1 MATPV
6 NALAP
11 KVQVSSDGLE
21 ATLTFKIPD
30 GKSEVPK
37 FTAAQLLGF
46 LNSANV
52 TFGIDQEMLSRLA
65 DSPIYGRPVK
75 VATGSAQVQ
84 GTPGFFEYTFDTKFN
99 RKPTIRPDGTAD
111 YMTIKTIET
120 VEEGDVIAIYHPA
133 VQGSRGMS
141 VRGQILEPK
150 PVRDLPP
157 LIGRGFDRSSD
168 NLTYTAKLD
177 GKIEVNQGKI
187 IVSPVHEVHGD
198 VGIETGNIKFN
209 GDVIVHGGVHDGAI
223 IDAAGNVIIHGLIED
238 SEIHAGK
245 DLFLLS
251 GVKGNEKTI
260 ISCGG
265 SITAQ
270 FVEYAA
276 ITCSGNITADY
287 FFKSKITCDGKVEL
301 NGNNASIIGG
311 YVSAVQG
318 IEVNDIGNSFGT
330 ITNVAVGVDLQRA
343 AEFEMLAKKIEAI
356 NSNVQK
362 IKRGIEEFDKL
373 GEERGINYK
382 EDPRRM
388 QLLRVRIRD
397 EAIVLEETKRLAKM
411 KEVIVSG
418 KDASIKIF
426 RRMYAGC
433 NIAVD
438 DHNVTINETHER
450 VEVVKS
456 PEGVKLVRITG
467 VTTENKK

>member
-1 MATPV
+1 MAQPV
-6 NALAP
+6 SAFAP

-21 ATLTFKIPD
+21 ATMTFKIPD
-30 GKSEVPK
+30 GKNEVPK

-46 LNSANV
+46 LSNANV
-52 TFGIDQEMLSRLA
+52 SFGIDQEMLARLA
-65 DSPIYGRPVK
+65 DSPIYGRPIK
-75 VATGSAQVQ
+75 VAAGTPQQQ
-84 GTPGFFEYTFDTKFN
+84 GTPGYYEYLFDTNFN

-111 YMTIKTIET
+111 YMSIKTIET
-120 VEEGDVIAIYHPA
+120 VQKGDVIATYHPA

-168 NLTYTAKLD
+168 NLTYTAKID

-187 IVSPVHEVHGD
+187 LVSPVHEVQGD

-209 GDVIVHGGVHDGAI
+209 GDVIVHGGVHDGAV

-238 SEIHAGK
+238 CDIRAGK

-260 ISCGG
+260 IDCKG

-270 FVEYAA
+270 FVEYAI

-287 FFKSKITCDGKVEL
+287 FFKSKISCDGHIEL

-318 IEVNDIGNSFGT
+318 VEVNDIGNSFGT
-330 ITNVAVGVDLQRA
+330 ITNVSVGVDVERA
-343 AEFEMLAKKIEAI
+343 AEYEMLAKKIMAL
-356 NSNVQK
+356 NANVQK
-362 IKRGIEEFDKL
+362 IKKGIEDFDKL
-373 GEERGINYK
+373 GEERGINVK

-397 EAIVLEETKRLAKM
+397 EAIVLEETQKLNYM
-411 KEVIVSG
+411 KEVIMSG
-418 KDASIKIF
+418 KDATIKVY
-426 RRMYAGC
+426 RRLYAGS
-433 NIAVD
+433 NLSVD
-438 DHNVTINETHER
+438 DHHASINETHEAIEIEKSEEGIR
-450 VEVVKS
+450 LVKIR
-456 PEGVKLVRITG
+456 G
-467 VTTENKK
+467 

>member
-1 MATPV
+1 M
-6 NALAP
+6 
-11 KVQVSSDGLE
+11 
-21 ATLTFKIPD
+21 TFKIPD
-30 GKSEVPK
+30 GSSDVPK

-52 TFGIDQEMLSRLA
+52 TFGIDQDMLVKLSNN
-65 DSPIYGRPVK
+65 PVYGRPVK
-75 VATGSAQVQ
+75 VAEGTAQQQ
-84 GTPGFFEYTFDTKFN
+84 GTPGYFEYHFDTTVN

-111 YMTIKTIET
+111 YMSIKTIET
-120 VEEGDVIAIYHPA
+120 IQEGDVIATYHPA

-168 NLTYTAKLD
+168 NLTYTAKIT

-187 IVSPVHEVHGD
+187 NISPVHEVKGD

-209 GDVIVHGGVHDGAI
+209 GDVIVHGGVHDGAV
-223 IDAAGNVIIHGLIED
+223 IDAAGNVVIHGLIED
-238 SEIHAGK
+238 CDIRAGK

-260 ISCGG
+260 IDCKG
-265 SITAQ
+265 SVTAQ
-270 FVEYAA
+270 FVEYAI
-276 ITCSGNITADY
+276 ITCGGDISADY
-287 FFKSKITCDGKVEL
+287 FFKSKVSCDGHIEL

-330 ITNVAVGVDLQRA
+330 NTNVAVGVDVELA
-343 AEFEMLAKKIEAI
+343 AEYEILAKKIQAI
-356 NSNVQK
+356 SSNVLK
-362 IKRGIEEFDKL
+362 IKKGIEEFDKL

-397 EAIVLEETKRLAKM
+397 EAVVLEETKKLNRLR
-411 KEVIVSG
+411 EVIKSG
-418 KDASIKIF
+418 QGATIKVF
-426 RRMYAGC
+426 RRIYPGSS
-433 NIAVD
+433 ISID
-438 DHNVTINETHER
+438 DHHVSILDIHER
-450 VEVVKS
+450 VEIEKS
-456 PEGVKLVRITG
+456 EEGVKLVKIG
-467 VTTENKK
+467 G

>member
-1 MATPV
+1 MAQPV
-6 NALAP
+6 SAFAP

-21 ATLTFKIPD
+21 ATMTFKIPD
-30 GKSEVPK
+30 GKNEVPK

-46 LNSANV
+46 LSNANV
-52 TFGIDQEMLSRLA
+52 SFGINQEMLARLA
-65 DSPIYGRPVK
+65 DSPIYGRPIK
-75 VATGSAQVQ
+75 VATGTPQQQ
-84 GTPGFFEYTFDTKFN
+84 GTPGYYEYLFDTNFN

-111 YMTIKTIET
+111 YMSIKTIET
-120 VEEGDVIAIYHPA
+120 VQEGDVIATYHPA

-168 NLTYTAKLD
+168 NLTYTAKID

-187 IVSPVHEVHGD
+187 LVSPVHEVQGD

-209 GDVIVHGGVHDGAI
+209 GDVIVHGGVHDGAV

-238 SEIHAGK
+238 CDIRAGK

-260 ISCGG
+260 IDCKG

-270 FVEYAA
+270 FVEYAI
-276 ITCSGNITADY
+276 ITCAGNITADY
-287 FFKSKITCDGKVEL
+287 FFKSKISCDGHIEL

-318 IEVNDIGNSFGT
+318 VEVNDIGNSFGT
-330 ITNVAVGVDLQRA
+330 ITNVSVGVDVERA
-343 AEFEMLAKKIEAI
+343 AEYEMLAKKIMAL
-356 NSNVQK
+356 NANVQK
-362 IKRGIEEFDKL
+362 IKKGIEDFDKL
-373 GEERGINYK
+373 GEERGINVK

-397 EAIVLEETKRLAKM
+397 EAIVLEETKKLNYM
-411 KEVIVSG
+411 KEVIMSG
-418 KDASIKIF
+418 KDATIKVY
-426 RRMYAGC
+426 RRLYAGS
-433 NIAVD
+433 NLSVD
-438 DHNVTINETHER
+438 DHHASINETHEAIEIEKSEEGIR
-450 VEVVKS
+450 LVKIR
-456 PEGVKLVRITG
+456 G
-467 VTTENKK
+467 

>member
-1 MATPV
+1 MAQPV
-6 NALAP
+6 SAFAP

-21 ATLTFKIPD
+21 ATMTFKIPD
-30 GKSEVPK
+30 GKNEVPK

-46 LNSANV
+46 LSNANV
-52 TFGIDQEMLSRLA
+52 SFGIDQEMLARLA
-65 DSPIYGRPVK
+65 DSPIYGRPIK
-75 VATGSAQVQ
+75 VATGTPQQQ
-84 GTPGFFEYTFDTKFN
+84 GTPGYYEYLFDTNFN

-111 YMTIKTIET
+111 YMSIKTIET
-120 VEEGDVIAIYHPA
+120 VQEGDVIATYHPA

-168 NLTYTAKLD
+168 NLTYTAKID

-187 IVSPVHEVHGD
+187 LVSPVHEVQGD

-209 GDVIVHGGVHDGAI
+209 GDVIVHGGVHDGAV

-238 SEIHAGK
+238 CDIRAGK

-260 ISCGG
+260 IDCKG

-270 FVEYAA
+270 FVEYAI
-276 ITCSGNITADY
+276 ITCAGNITADY
-287 FFKSKITCDGKVEL
+287 FFKSKISCDGHIEL

-318 IEVNDIGNSFGT
+318 VEANDIGNSFGT
-330 ITNVAVGVDLQRA
+330 ITNVSVGVDVERA
-343 AEFEMLAKKIEAI
+343 AEYEMLAKKIMAL
-356 NSNVQK
+356 NANVQK
-362 IKRGIEEFDKL
+362 IKKGIEDFDKL
-373 GEERGINYK
+373 GEERGINVK

-397 EAIVLEETKRLAKM
+397 EAIVLEETKKLNYM
-411 KEVIVSG
+411 KEVIMSG
-418 KDASIKIF
+418 KDATIKVY
-426 RRMYAGC
+426 RRLYAGS
-433 NIAVD
+433 NLSVD
-438 DHNVTINETHER
+438 DHHASINENHEAIEIEKSEEGIR
-450 VEVVKS
+450 LVKIR
-456 PEGVKLVRITG
+456 G
-467 VTTENKK
+467 

>member
-1 MATPV
+1 M
-6 NALAP
+6 
-11 KVQVSSDGLE
+11 
-21 ATLTFKIPD
+21 TFKIPD
-30 GKSEVPK
+30 GSSDVPK

-46 LNSANV
+46 LNNANV
-52 TFGIDQEMLSRLA
+52 TFGIDQDMLVKLSNN
-65 DSPIYGRPVK
+65 PVYGRPVK
-75 VATGSAQVQ
+75 VAEGTAQQQ
-84 GTPGFFEYTFDTKFN
+84 GTPGYFEYHFDTTVN

-111 YMTIKTIET
+111 YMSIKTIET
-120 VEEGDVIAIYHPA
+120 IQEGDVIATYHPA

-168 NLTYTAKLD
+168 NLTYTAKIT

-187 IVSPVHEVHGD
+187 NISPVHEVKGD

-209 GDVIVHGGVHDGAI
+209 GDVIVHGGVHDGAV
-223 IDAAGNVIIHGLIED
+223 IDAAGNVVIHGLIED
-238 SEIHAGK
+238 CDIRAGK

-260 ISCGG
+260 IDCRG
-265 SITAQ
+265 SVTAQ
-270 FVEYAA
+270 FVEYAI
-276 ITCSGNITADY
+276 ITCGGDISADY
-287 FFKSKITCDGKVEL
+287 FFKSKVSCDGHIEL

-330 ITNVAVGVDLQRA
+330 NTNVAVGVDVELA
-343 AEFEMLAKKIEAI
+343 AEYEILAKKIQAI
-356 NSNVQK
+356 SSNVLK
-362 IKRGIEEFDKL
+362 IKKGIEEFDKL

-397 EAIVLEETKRLAKM
+397 EAVVLEETKKLNRLR
-411 KEVIVSG
+411 EVIKSG
-418 KDASIKIF
+418 QGATIKVYRRIYPGSSISI
-426 RRMYAGC
+426 
-433 NIAVD
+433 D
-438 DHNVTINETHER
+438 DHHVSILDIHER
-450 VEVVKS
+450 VEIEKS
-456 PEGVKLVRITG
+456 EEGVKLVKIG
-467 VTTENKK
+467 G

>member
-1 MATPV
+1 MAQPV
-6 NALAP
+6 SAFAP

-21 ATLTFKIPD
+21 ATMTFKIPD
-30 GKSEVPK
+30 GKNEVPK

-46 LNSANV
+46 LNNANV
-52 TFGIDQEMLSRLA
+52 SFGIDQEMLAKLA
-65 DSPIYGRPVK
+65 DSPIYGRPIK
-75 VATGSAQVQ
+75 VATGTPQQQ
-84 GTPGFFEYTFDTKFN
+84 GTPGYYEYLFDTNFN

-111 YMTIKTIET
+111 YMSIKTIET
-120 VEEGDVIAIYHPA
+120 VQEGDVIATYHPA

-168 NLTYTAKLD
+168 NLTYTAKIT

-187 IVSPVHEVHGD
+187 LVSPVHEVQGD

-209 GDVIVHGGVHDGAI
+209 GDVIVHGGVHDGAV

-238 SEIHAGK
+238 CDIRAGK

-251 GVKGNEKTI
+251 GIKGNEKTVI
-260 ISCGG
+260 DCKG

-270 FVEYAA
+270 FVEYAI

-287 FFKSKITCDGKVEL
+287 FFKSKISCDGHIEL

-318 IEVNDIGNSFGT
+318 VEVNDIGNSFGT
-330 ITNVAVGVDLQRA
+330 ITNVSVGVDVERA
-343 AEFEMLAKKIEAI
+343 AEYEMLAKKIMALTA
-356 NSNVQK
+356 NVQK
-362 IKRGIEEFDKL
+362 IKKGIEDFDKL
-373 GEERGINYK
+373 GEERGINVK

-397 EAIVLEETKRLAKM
+397 EAIVLEETKKLNYM
-411 KEVIVSG
+411 KEVIMSG
-418 KDASIKIF
+418 KGATIKVY
-426 RRMYAGC
+426 RRLYAGS
-433 NIAVD
+433 NLSVD
-438 DHNVTINETHER
+438 DHHASINENHEAIEIEKSEEGIR
-450 VEVVKS
+450 LVKIR
-456 PEGVKLVRITG
+456 G
-467 VTTENKK
+467 

>member
-1 MATPV
+1 MAQPV
-6 NALAP
+6 SAFAP

-21 ATLTFKIPD
+21 ATMTFKIPD
-30 GKSEVPK
+30 GKNEVPK
-37 FTAAQLLGF
+37 YTAAQLLGF
-46 LNSANV
+46 LSDANV
-52 TFGIDQEMLSRLA
+52 SFGIDQEMLARLA
-65 DSPIYGRPVK
+65 DSPIYGRPIK
-75 VATGSAQVQ
+75 VASGTPQQQ
-84 GTPGFFEYTFDTKFN
+84 GTPGYYEYLFDTNFN

-111 YMTIKTIET
+111 YMSIKTIET
-120 VEEGDVIAIYHPA
+120 VQEGDVIATYHPA

-168 NLTYTAKLD
+168 NLTYTAKID

-187 IVSPVHEVHGD
+187 LVSPVHEVQGD

-209 GDVIVHGGVHDGAI
+209 GDVIVHGGVHDGAV

-238 SEIHAGK
+238 CDIRAGK

-260 ISCGG
+260 IDCKG

-270 FVEYAA
+270 FVEYAI

-287 FFKSKITCDGKVEL
+287 FFKSKISCDGHIEL

-318 IEVNDIGNSFGT
+318 VEVNDIGNSFGT
-330 ITNVAVGVDLQRA
+330 ITNVSVGVDVERA
-343 AEFEMLAKKIEAI
+343 AEYEMLAKKIMAL
-356 NSNVQK
+356 NANVQK
-362 IKRGIEEFDKL
+362 IKKGIEDFDKL
-373 GEERGINYK
+373 GEERGINVK

-397 EAIVLEETKRLAKM
+397 EAIVLEETKKLNYM
-411 KEVIVSG
+411 KEVIMSG
-418 KDASIKIF
+418 KDATIKVY
-426 RRMYAGC
+426 RRLYAGS
-433 NIAVD
+433 NLSVD
-438 DHNVTINETHER
+438 DHHASINETHEAIEIEKSEEGIR
-450 VEVVKS
+450 LVKIR
-456 PEGVKLVRITG
+456 G
-467 VTTENKK
+467 

>member
-1 MATPV
+1 MAQPV
-6 NALAP
+6 SAFAP

-21 ATLTFKIPD
+21 ATMTFKIPD
-30 GKSEVPK
+30 GKNEVPK

-46 LNSANV
+46 LSNANV
-52 TFGIDQEMLSRLA
+52 SFGIDQEMLARLA
-65 DSPIYGRPVK
+65 DSPIYGRPIK
-75 VATGSAQVQ
+75 VASGTPQQQ
-84 GTPGFFEYTFDTKFN
+84 GTPGYYEYLFDTNFN

-111 YMTIKTIET
+111 YMSIKTIET
-120 VEEGDVIAIYHPA
+120 VQEGDVIATYHPA

-168 NLTYTAKLD
+168 NLTYTAKID

-187 IVSPVHEVHGD
+187 LVSPVHEVQGD

-209 GDVIVHGGVHDGAI
+209 GDVIVHGGVHDGAV

-238 SEIHAGK
+238 CDIHAGK

-260 ISCGG
+260 IDCKG

-270 FVEYAA
+270 FVEYAI

-287 FFKSKITCDGKVEL
+287 FFKSKISCDGHIEL

-318 IEVNDIGNSFGT
+318 VEANDIGNSFGT
-330 ITNVAVGVDLQRA
+330 ITNVSVGVDVERA
-343 AEFEMLAKKIEAI
+343 AEYEMLAKKIMAL
-356 NSNVQK
+356 NANVQK
-362 IKRGIEEFDKL
+362 IKKGIEDFDKL
-373 GEERGINYK
+373 GEERGINVK

-397 EAIVLEETKRLAKM
+397 EAIVLEETKKLNYM
-411 KEVIVSG
+411 KEVIMSG
-418 KDASIKIF
+418 KDATIKVY
-426 RRMYAGC
+426 RRLYAGS
-433 NIAVD
+433 NLSVD
-438 DHNVTINETHER
+438 DHHASINENHEAIEIEKSEEGIR
-450 VEVVKS
+450 LVKIR
-456 PEGVKLVRITG
+456 G
-467 VTTENKK
+467 

>member
-1 MATPV
+1 MAQPV
-6 NALAP
+6 SAFAP

-21 ATLTFKIPD
+21 ATMTFKIPD
-30 GKSEVPK
+30 GKNEVPK

-46 LNSANV
+46 LSNANV
-52 TFGIDQEMLSRLA
+52 SFGIDQEMLARLA
-65 DSPIYGRPVK
+65 DSPIYGRPIK
-75 VATGSAQVQ
+75 VAAGTPQQQ
-84 GTPGFFEYTFDTKFN
+84 GTPGYYEYLFDTNFN

-111 YMTIKTIET
+111 YMSIKTIET
-120 VEEGDVIAIYHPA
+120 VQEGDVIATYHPA

-168 NLTYTAKLD
+168 NLTYTAKID

-187 IVSPVHEVHGD
+187 LVSPVHEVQGD

-209 GDVIVHGGVHDGAI
+209 GDVIVHGGVHDGAV

-238 SEIHAGK
+238 CDIRAGK

-251 GVKGNEKTI
+251 GVKGNEKTVI
-260 ISCGG
+260 DCKG

-270 FVEYAA
+270 FVEYAI

-287 FFKSKITCDGKVEL
+287 FFKSKISCDGHIEL

-318 IEVNDIGNSFGT
+318 VEVNDIGNSFGT
-330 ITNVAVGVDLQRA
+330 ITNVSVGVDVERA
-343 AEFEMLAKKIEAI
+343 AEYEMLAKKIMALTA
-356 NSNVQK
+356 NVQK
-362 IKRGIEEFDKL
+362 IKKGIEDFDKL
-373 GEERGINYK
+373 GEERGINVK

-397 EAIVLEETKRLAKM
+397 EAIVLEETKKLNYM
-411 KEVIVSG
+411 KEVIMSG
-418 KDASIKIF
+418 KGATIKVY
-426 RRMYAGC
+426 RRLYAGS
-433 NIAVD
+433 NLSVD
-438 DHNVTINETHER
+438 DHHASINETHEAIEIEKSEEGIR
-450 VEVVKS
+450 LVKIR
-456 PEGVKLVRITG
+456 G
-467 VTTENKK
+467 

>member
-1 MATPV
+1 MAQPV
-6 NALAP
+6 SAFAP

-21 ATLTFKIPD
+21 ATMTFKIPD
-30 GKSEVPK
+30 GKNEVPK

-46 LNSANV
+46 LSNANV
-52 TFGIDQEMLSRLA
+52 SFGIDQEMLARLA
-65 DSPIYGRPVK
+65 DSPIYGRPIK
-75 VATGSAQVQ
+75 VAAGTPQQQ
-84 GTPGFFEYTFDTKFN
+84 GTPGYYEYLFDTNFN

-111 YMTIKTIET
+111 YMSIKTIET
-120 VEEGDVIAIYHPA
+120 VQKGDVIATYHPA

-168 NLTYTAKLD
+168 NLTYTAKID

-187 IVSPVHEVHGD
+187 LVSPVHEVQGD

-209 GDVIVHGGVHDGAI
+209 GDVIVHGGVHDGAV

-238 SEIHAGK
+238 CDIRAGK

-260 ISCGG
+260 IDCKG

-270 FVEYAA
+270 FVEYAI

-287 FFKSKITCDGKVEL
+287 FFKSKISCDGHIEL

-318 IEVNDIGNSFGT
+318 VEVNDIGNSFGT
-330 ITNVAVGVDLQRA
+330 ITNVSVGVDVERA
-343 AEFEMLAKKIEAI
+343 AEYEMLAKKIMAL
-356 NSNVQK
+356 NANVQK
-362 IKRGIEEFDKL
+362 IKKGIEDFDKL
-373 GEERGINYK
+373 GEERGINVK

-397 EAIVLEETKRLAKM
+397 EAIVLEETKKLNYM
-411 KEVIVSG
+411 KEVIMSG
-418 KDASIKIF
+418 KDATIKVY
-426 RRMYAGC
+426 RRLYAGS
-433 NIAVD
+433 NLSVD
-438 DHNVTINETHER
+438 DHHASINETHEAIEIEKSEEGIR
-450 VEVVKS
+450 LVKIR
-456 PEGVKLVRITG
+456 G
-467 VTTENKK
+467 

>member
-1 MATPV
+1 MAQPIS
-6 NALAP
+6 ASAP
-11 KVQVSSDGLE
+11 KVQVSSNGLE

-30 GKSEVPK
+30 GKNEVPK

-52 TFGIDQEMLSRLA
+52 TFGIDQEILARLA
-65 DSPIYGRPVK
+65 ESPIFGRPVK
-75 VATGSAQVQ
+75 VAEGTAQQQ
-84 GTPGFFEYTFDTKFN
+84 GTPGYFEYHFDRDFN

-120 VEEGDVIAIYHPA
+120 VKEGDVIATYHPA

-157 LIGRGFDRSSD
+157 LIGRGFDRSND
-168 NLTYTAKLD
+168 NLTYTAKID
-177 GKIEVNQGKI
+177 GKIEINQGKI
-187 IVSPVHEVHGD
+187 LISPVHEVHGD

-209 GDVIVHGGVHDGAI
+209 GDVIIHGGVHDGAV

-238 SEIHAGK
+238 CDIRTGK

-260 ISCGG
+260 IDCKG

-270 FVEYAA
+270 FVEYAIISCA
-276 ITCSGNITADY
+276 GNITADY
-287 FFKSKITCDGKVEL
+287 FFKSKISCDGKIEL

-330 ITNVAVGVDLQRA
+330 TTTVAVGVDIERA
-343 AEFEMLAKKIEAI
+343 AEYEILAKKIAAI

-362 IKRGIEEFDKL
+362 IKKGIEEFDRL
-373 GEERGINYK
+373 GQERGINYK

-397 EAIVLEETKRLAKM
+397 EAVVLEETKKLNRM
-411 KEVIVSG
+411 KDVIVSG
-418 KDASIKIF
+418 RGATIKVF
-426 RRMYAGC
+426 RRMHAGC
-433 NIAVD
+433 NISVD
-438 DHNVTINETHER
+438 DHHVSITESHDQ
-450 VEVVKS
+450 VEAEKSEEGIRLVKIQQ
-456 PEGVKLVRITG
+456 E
-467 VTTENKK
+467 

>member
-1 MATPV
+1 MALP
-6 NALAP
+6 ALAP
-11 KVQVSSDGLE
+11 KVQVSSNGLE

-30 GKSEVPK
+30 GKNDVPS

-46 LNSANV
+46 LNNANV
-52 TFGIDQEMLSRLA
+52 TFGIDQDMLARLA

-75 VATGSAQVQ
+75 VAEGNAQVQ
-84 GTPGFFEYTFDTKFN
+84 GTPGYFEYTFETKFN
-99 RKPTIRPDGTAD
+99 RTPTIRPDGTAD
-111 YMTIKTIET
+111 YMSIKTIET
-120 VEEGDVIAIYHPA
+120 VEAGDVIAIYHPA

-157 LIGRGFDRSSD
+157 LIGRGFDRSRD
-168 NLTYTAKLD
+168 NLTYTAKIS

-187 IVSPVHEVHGD
+187 NISPVHELKGD

-209 GDVIVHGGVHDGAI
+209 GDVIIHGGVKDGAI
-223 IDAAGNVIIHGLIED
+223 INAAGNVIIDGLIEEC
-238 SEIHAGK
+238 SIHAGK

-251 GVKGNEKTI
+251 GVKGNEKTV

-270 FVEYAA
+270 FVEYAVV
-276 ITCSGNITADY
+276 TCEGNITADY
-287 FFKSKITCDGKVEL
+287 FFKSKISCDGRIDL

-311 YVSAVQG
+311 AVSAVQG
-318 IEVNDIGNSFGT
+318 IQVNDIGNAFGT
-330 ITNVAVGVDLQRA
+330 ITNISVGVDLERT

-356 NSNVQK
+356 NSNVMK
-362 IKRGIEEFDKL
+362 IKKGIEEFDRI
-373 GEERGINYK
+373 GQERGINYK

-397 EAIVLEETKRLAKM
+397 EAIVLEETKRLTKM

-418 KDASIKIF
+418 KDASIRVL
-426 RRMYAGC
+426 RRLYAGV
-433 NIAVD
+433 NVSVD
-438 DHNVTINETHER
+438 DHHAAINDTHER
-450 VEVVKS
+450 VEITKS
-456 PEGVKLVRITG
+456 PEGLKLTKIG
-467 VTTENKK
+467 I

>member
-1 MATPV
+1 MAQPI

-11 KVQVSSDGLE
+11 KIQVSSDGLE
-21 ATLTFKIPD
+21 ATMTFKIPD
-30 GKSEVPK
+30 GKSDVPK

-46 LNSANV
+46 LNNANV
-52 TFGIDQEMLSRLA
+52 TFGIDQDMLVKLSN
-65 DSPIYGRPVK
+65 SPIYGKPVK
-75 VATGSAQVQ
+75 VAEGSAQVQ
-84 GTPGFFEYTFDTKFN
+84 GTPGYFEYHFDTTVN

-111 YMTIKTIET
+111 YMSIKTIET
-120 VEEGDVIAIYHPA
+120 IQEGDVIATYHPA

-168 NLTYTAKLD
+168 NLTYTAKIT

-187 IVSPVHEVHGD
+187 SISPVHEVQGD
-198 VGIETGNIKFN
+198 VGIGTGNIKFN
-209 GDVIVHGGVHDGAI
+209 GDVIVHGGVHDGAV

-238 SEIHAGK
+238 CDIRAGK

-260 ISCGG
+260 IDCKG
-265 SITAQ
+265 SVTAQ
-270 FVEYAA
+270 FVEYAI
-276 ITCSGNITADY
+276 ITCGGDITADY
-287 FFKSKITCDGKVEL
+287 FFKSKVSCDGHIEL

-330 ITNVAVGVDLQRA
+330 TTNVAVGVDIERA
-343 AEFEMLAKKIEAI
+343 AEYEMLAKKIQAI
-356 NSNVQK
+356 SSNVQK
-362 IKRGIEEFDKL
+362 IKKGIEEFDRL

-397 EAIVLEETKRLAKM
+397 EAVVLEETKKLSRL
-411 KEVIVSG
+411 KEVIMSG
-418 KDASIKIF
+418 KGATIKVY
-426 RRMYAGC
+426 RRLYAGS
-433 NIAVD
+433 NISID
-438 DHNVTINETHER
+438 DHHVTIQDMHEKI
-450 VEVVKS
+450 EIEKS
-456 PEGVKLVRITG
+456 EEGVKLVRIG
-467 VTTENKK
+467 G

>member
-1 MATPV
+1 MAQPV
-6 NALAP
+6 SAFAP

-21 ATLTFKIPD
+21 ATMTFKIPD
-30 GKSEVPK
+30 GKNEVPK

-46 LNSANV
+46 LNNANIS
-52 TFGIDQEMLSRLA
+52 FGIDQEMLARLA
-65 DSPIYGRPVK
+65 DSPIYGRPIK
-75 VATGSAQVQ
+75 VASGTPQQQ
-84 GTPGFFEYTFDTKFN
+84 GTPGYYEYLFDTNFN

-111 YMTIKTIET
+111 YMSIKTIET
-120 VEEGDVIAIYHPA
+120 VQEGDVIATYHPA

-168 NLTYTAKLD
+168 NLTYTAKIT

-187 IVSPVHEVHGD
+187 LVSPVHEVQGD

-209 GDVIVHGGVHDGAI
+209 GDVIVHGGVHDGAV

-238 SEIHAGK
+238 CDIRAGK

-251 GVKGNEKTI
+251 GIKGNEKTVI
-260 ISCGG
+260 DCKG

-270 FVEYAA
+270 FVEYAI

-287 FFKSKITCDGKVEL
+287 FFKSKISCDGHIEL

-318 IEVNDIGNSFGT
+318 VEVNDIGNSFGT
-330 ITNVAVGVDLQRA
+330 ITNVSVGVDVERA
-343 AEFEMLAKKIEAI
+343 AEYEMLAKKIMALTA
-356 NSNVQK
+356 NVQK
-362 IKRGIEEFDKL
+362 IKKGIEDFDKL
-373 GEERGINYK
+373 GEERGINVK

-397 EAIVLEETKRLAKM
+397 EAIVLEETKKLNYM
-411 KEVIVSG
+411 KEVIMSG
-418 KDASIKIF
+418 KGATIKVY
-426 RRMYAGC
+426 RRLYAGS
-433 NIAVD
+433 NLSVD
-438 DHNVTINETHER
+438 DHHASINETHEGIEIEKSEEGIR
-450 VEVVKS
+450 LVKIR
-456 PEGVKLVRITG
+456 G
-467 VTTENKK
+467 